1 MEICLRKLTIFLII
15 LFVLTI
21 STANASDIDLDNGD
35 LNENCG
41 DLNIENVREANLDL
55 ENSELC
61 DLKAETVNLDI
72 DEEIV
77 QSNIDYGGETIISSL
92 DSNENNNIIQD
103 NNEEIAGEG
112 QTIQDNSDEDETEIV
127 KSNPKITIDT
137 SKLKSRDV
145 LVVYLKDKNQTP
157 LKNKN
162 IIVHIN
168 NKNYKAKTNSN
179 GMANINI
186 FLLPKSYNIT
196 IDFAGDDEFNAISR
210 NTTIKVSKLNTKIKT
225 YKNFVVRKNK
235 LYIYLFGEDEKHVSG
250 RKLVL
255 IFKKRTYT
263 KTTNKYGYVT
273 LKISQKPKR
282 YYIKTKFKGDNY
294 FSSSYKNFY
303 FYVTN
308 SLKFTIGNEKILKNG
323 YLRIYLKANLKKY
336 ISNKKMTIKIGF
348 KKFVK
353 RTNSEGIIV
362 IKPNL
367 TVRNHTVVVKYGK
380 YHLSKKLACIN
391 NTVKDPFKH
400 NITLRNGVPN
410 IDYMPGN
417 YVMGDESATY
427 TLKRSQYLEVIRRDS
442 YCLFLN
448 NKLSKYVFF
457 KTKNHPNRYHI
468 IKREKWNVIEREIN
482 KKLVRANT
490 NDYWPGKIT
499 VSLKGKAYKYSE
511 VRDVQNTYYTCG
523 PTAAS
528 VCSQVLRNY
537 VCESR
542 LAKLSKTDTMG
553 TKIQNLVKSLKKYNC
568 TCTYFYRDSFSIGL
582 NELKKGGCAVV
593 FHAQNHYVTILDI
606 SKDGKKVLVSNSYGS
621 YDGIPTKWLSVSYMN
636 TKFGHFDDSIVIRLN
651 YTLSESKKNSINCF
665 YNSMGT
671 NWYRHGIH
679 SKIGRV

>member
-61 DLKAETVNLDI
+61 DLKEETVNLDI

-77 QSNIDYGGETIISSL
+77 QSNIDYGGETILSSL

-235 LYIYLFGEDEKHVSG
+235 LYI
-250 RKLVL
+250 
-255 IFKKRTYT
+255 
-263 KTTNKYGYVT
+263 
-273 LKISQKPKR
+273 
-282 YYIKTKFKGDNY
+282 
-294 FSSSYKNFY
+294 
-303 FYVTN
+303 
-308 SLKFTIGNEKILKNG
+308 
-323 YLRIYLKANLKKY
+323 
-336 ISNKKMTIKIGF
+336 
-348 KKFVK
+348 
-353 RTNSEGIIV
+353 
-362 IKPNL
+362 
-367 TVRNHTVVVKYGK
+367 
-380 YHLSKKLACIN
+380 
-391 NTVKDPFKH
+391 
-400 NITLRNGVPN
+400 
-410 IDYMPGN
+410 
-417 YVMGDESATY
+417 
-427 TLKRSQYLEVIRRDS
+427 
-442 YCLFLN
+442 
-448 NKLSKYVFF
+448 
-457 KTKNHPNRYHI
+457 
-468 IKREKWNVIEREIN
+468 
-482 KKLVRANT
+482 
-490 NDYWPGKIT
+490 
-499 VSLKGKAYKYSE
+499 
-511 VRDVQNTYYTCG
+511 
-523 PTAAS
+523 
-528 VCSQVLRNY
+528 
-537 VCESR
+537 
-542 LAKLSKTDTMG
+542 
-553 TKIQNLVKSLKKYNC
+553 
-568 TCTYFYRDSFSIGL
+568 
-582 NELKKGGCAVV
+582 
-593 FHAQNHYVTILDI
+593 
-606 SKDGKKVLVSNSYGS
+606 
-621 YDGIPTKWLSVSYMN
+621 
-636 TKFGHFDDSIVIRLN
+636 
-651 YTLSESKKNSINCF
+651 
-665 YNSMGT
+665 
-671 NWYRHGIH
+671 
-679 SKIGRV
+679 